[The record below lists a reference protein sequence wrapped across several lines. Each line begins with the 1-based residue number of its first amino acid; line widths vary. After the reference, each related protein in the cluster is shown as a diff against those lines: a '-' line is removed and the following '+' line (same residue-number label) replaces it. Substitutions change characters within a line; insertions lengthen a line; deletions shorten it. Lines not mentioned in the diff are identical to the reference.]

1 MAKPFKNTSSR
12 SSGRR
17 GVFVQSWRETTPRS
31 LLDRIAKGFIPIG
44 KEGSD
49 AATAVELA
57 RDAILKEFRE
67 ELFNREDLLD
77 GVILWWFTNN
87 FESLLR
93 LLRGADPKTPEAS
106 KKAVA
111 AITNGLDKAMDK
123 RATEKARIM
132 LLDLKMPNGKRLRA
146 CTGAECLSLS
156 KTYGRWLAA
165 IAREVPEKKKV
176 GEAVSEDRLHE
187 LYEAAG

>member
-1 MAKPFKNTSSR
+1 MAKPFKNTASR
-12 SSGRR
+12 TSGRR
-17 GVFVQSWRETTPRS
+17 GAFVHSWRETTPRS
-31 LLDRIAKGFIPIG
+31 LLDRIARQFVPAG

-57 RDAILKEFRE
+57 RDAILKEFRD
-67 ELFNREDLLD
+67 ELLVREDLLD

-87 FESLLR
+87 IESFIR
-93 LLRGADPKTPEAS
+93 LLKGQDPKRGEADR
-106 KKAVA
+106 KAAA
-111 AITNGLDKAMDK
+111 AIKNGLDKAMDK

-146 CTGAECLSLS
+146 CTGGECLSLS

-165 IAREVPEKKKV
+165 IAREVPEKQKV

-187 LYEAAG
+187 LYEATK